1 MNYEATKVWIDAA
14 QFLWMIAATIWAF
27 WGNKAKETNA
37 RIDGIEKKTVDHD
50 KWLTRVNEQVKHLPT
65 NAELEELVGDVKAL
79 KAGMDGM
86 RDALKG
92 ITRQLELINEYLLE
106 RKP

>member
-1 MNYEATKVWIDAA
+1 MNYEAVKVWIDVS
-14 QFLWMIAATIWAF
+14 QFAWMIAATIWAF
-27 WGNKAKETNA
+27 WGNKAKETNV
-37 RIDGIEKKTVDHD
+37 RVDGVERTTSDHA
-50 KWLTRVNEQVKHLPT
+50 KWLTRINEQVKHLPT
-65 NAELEELVGDVKAL
+65 SAELEELVGDVKAL

-86 RDALKG
+86 REGLKG